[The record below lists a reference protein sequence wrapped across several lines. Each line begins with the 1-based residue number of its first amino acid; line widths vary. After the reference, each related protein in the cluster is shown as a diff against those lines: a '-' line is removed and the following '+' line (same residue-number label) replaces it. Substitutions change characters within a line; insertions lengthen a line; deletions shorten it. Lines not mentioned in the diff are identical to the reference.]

1 MKIPAFLCAAV
12 LLLLLGA
19 SPARS
24 DTPRSAASVTP
35 ELLVEFRK
43 DPESF
48 FFDLRHLEAIACANH
63 VLADPDTEP
72 DTRAE
77 AFRVVG
83 EVYAA
88 MEAAE
93 QAHAAFTELFSL
105 KPFAELDPPA
115 AYPPVVVRAFYSV
128 RDELALEAAA
138 PPAPAAKASIHTL
151 AIGPVDNGSP
161 AIPGG
166 KFDLDRFAAGLTQ
179 IITSDLMPATSL
191 KIVDRQR
198 LDVLRSEIGISN
210 SGFADP
216 DQAVKAGRLLGAQ
229 SYLFGSLIMLPDGL
243 VRIDLRLVET
253 ETGRVLLAESRERK
267 VGNGADL
274 LKLESELVLL
284 LAKKL
289 DAVASAAGASGE
301 SVSKPAKEALDRR
314 KKAKDTAL
322 AMVDLTGAAILAE
335 DAGRIDDALDH
346 WSEVS
351 RMDPANNL
359 ARTRITA
366 LETGRKYAALEP
378 EDK

>member
-1 MKIPAFLCAAV
+1 MKIPAFPAAAV
-12 LLLLLGA
+12 LLLALNVP
-19 SPARS
+19 PALC
-24 DTPRSAASVTP
+24 DTPRAGVSVTP
-35 ELLVEFRK
+35 ELLAEFRK

-63 VLADPDTEP
+63 LLADPDTEP
-72 DTRAE
+72 DTRAV
-77 AFRVVG
+77 ALRVVG

-88 MEAAE
+88 IDAPE
-93 QAHAAFTELFSL
+93 QARAAFTELFSL

-128 RDELALEAAA
+128 RDELALEAEA
-138 PPAPAAKASIHTL
+138 PPAPASSAIHTL

-191 KIVDRQR
+191 RIVDRQR

-253 ETGRVLLAESRERK
+253 ETSRVLLAESRERK
-267 VGNGADL
+267 VGDGADL

-289 DAVASAAGASGE
+289 DSVTASAGAPGE

-314 KKAKDTAL
+314 KKARDTAL
-322 AMVDLTGAAILAE
+322 AVVDLTGAAILAE
-335 DAGRIDDALDH
+335 DAGRVDDALAH

-351 RMDPANNL
+351 RMDPANSL
-359 ARTRITA
+359 ARTRIAA
-366 LETGRKYAALEP
+366 LETGRKYASLERGD
-378 EDK
+378 E